1 MWQKDSGIKIDKS
14 SFDSLFPKNH
24 FLSHL
29 TVFCDVRFIYDKL
42 EKNDCFDLAHTAY
55 MLNMVFKYLLFIEST
70 LEDGVKILFYTA

>member
-1 MWQKDSGIKIDKS
+1 MINQASIRFFQRII
-14 SFDSLFPKNH
+14 